1 MGFAVQYLVSCT
13 LFILMIHRV
22 GFCCKWIDRP
32 DQVNGIRPLDE
43 AKQFNTGATTVAW
56 LKRQTTEAAEQR
68 LWDLMV
74 QNIAATRK
82 LVERVGSLDGH
93 LRMVRL
99 SSDILPVYTEPNFS
113 YFWRRPD
120 VVAYCEKEFAVVG
133 SLARDLGVRLDFH
146 PGQFCVLASDSD
158 DIVRRSIEEFE
169 YHADMARWMGYGET
183 WHDHGFGINVHLS
196 GRGGPAKFLQTLSK
210 LSPEARN
217 LITIEN
223 DELTNGLDVTL
234 AVADH
239 VALVLDIH
247 HHWVNTGQY
256 IEPTDDRALRVIESW
271 RGVRPLCHYSVSR
284 EDILVDHPTG
294 DRPDHTT
301 LLARGFRKQHL
312 RAHSDFY
319 WNSAVNDWAATFGE
333 SWDIEC
339 ESKAKNLA
347 SFAFAEHARS

>member
-1 MGFAVQYLVSCT
+1 MTSR
-13 LFILMIHRV
+13 I
-22 GFCCKWIDRP
+22 GFCCKWLDHPGQMDGFKR
-32 DQVNGIRPLDE
+32 LDE
-43 AKQFNTGATTVAW
+43 AKLLNTGATTVAW
-56 LKRQTTEAAEQR
+56 LNRQTRDVAEQK

-74 QNIAATRK
+74 QNIESSRR
-82 LVERVGSLDGH
+82 LVEKVGAQHEH

-99 SSDILPVYTEPNFS
+99 SSDILPMYTEPTYS

-120 VVAYCEKEFAVVG
+120 VVAYCEKGFRVVG

-146 PGQFCVLASDSD
+146 PGQFCVLASASD
-158 DIVRRSIEEFE
+158 DIVSRSIEEFE
-169 YHADMARWMGYGET
+169 YHTDMARWLGFGNS

-196 GRGGPAKFLQTLSK
+196 GRGGPTKFLQTLSK

-247 HHWVNTGQY
+247 HHWVNTGEY
-256 IEPTDDRALRVIESW
+256 IEPTDDRAQRVVESW

-294 DRPDHTT
+294 DRPDLAT
-301 LLARGFRKQHL
+301 LLGRGHRKQHL

-319 WNSAVNDWAATFGE
+319 WNSAVNDWAATFADT
-333 SWDIEC
+333 WDIEC

-347 SFAFAEHARS
+347 SFDFAARAFQK